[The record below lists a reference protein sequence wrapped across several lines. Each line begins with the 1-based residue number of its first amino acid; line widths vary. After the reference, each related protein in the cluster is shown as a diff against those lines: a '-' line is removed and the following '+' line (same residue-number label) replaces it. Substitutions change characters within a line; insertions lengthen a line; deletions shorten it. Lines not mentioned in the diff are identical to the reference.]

1 MLLISAT
8 QKMVLWFKR
17 LATKAAIFTICR
29 HNMYVYM
36 RGSKIRNHLLKHCA
50 FIFYMFKF
58 QSPSKDPPFD
68 AMHLLR
74 LFPYCSKHFWTH
86 RFWCLLVLLPFF
98 CFTSSTSAKCFPLR
112 TFFILGNN
120 KMSIEMRSS
129 E

>member
-74 LFPYCSKHFWTH
+74 LFFH
-86 RFWCLLVLLPFF
+86 CLKQFLNLSILMPFSASASF
-98 CFTSSTSAKCFPLR
+98 CFTSSTPAKCFPLR
-112 TFFILGNN
+112 IFFIESKKKKVAWG
-120 KMSIEMRSS
+120 KIG
-129 E
+129 